1 MVDVLIRYNLLVMA
15 NLAVLSLVVVAVGTV
30 QGFSVRDAPEVN
42 DRPIIGVIAQASGE
56 TRAKYGKTYIPAS
69 YVKYLESA
77 GARVVPIRVNL
88 TVAEYTKLFNSL
100 NGVLYPGGAVD
111 MFTSGYAKSAKIFY
125 DLALKAFDQGDHFP
139 VWGTCMGFEQLTALT
154 SGRNVLTT
162 CKGTGNKSYKL
173 DFAPD
178 YKFSRMFGKVP
189 VDILTDLATLPLT
202 ANFHEYCLTPKNFT
216 NDAKLSS
223 FYKILSTNTDDDGME
238 FVSSM
243 EAIKYPVYGV
253 QWHPEKNNF
262 EFGSILKITHSDA
275 ATKVSQAM
283 ANFLV
288 SEARKSTHRFP
299 THAEEVE
306 ALIYNYSPVYT
317 GNVTISDQTYFFD

>member
-1 MVDVLIRYNLLVMA
+1 MMA
-15 NLAVLSLVVVAVGTV
+15 NLAVLSFVIVAVGTA
-30 QGFSVRDAPEVN
+30 QGLSVRDFPEVN
-42 DRPIIGVIAQASGE
+42 DRPIIGVIAQASEGA
-56 TRAKYGKTYIPAS
+56 RAKFGKTYIPAS

-88 TVAEYTKLFNSL
+88 TTAEYTKLFNSL
-100 NGVLYPGGAVD
+100 NGVLYPGGGVD

-125 DLALKAFDQGDHFP
+125 DLALKAFDEGDYFP

-154 SGRNVLTT
+154 SDRNVLTT

-173 DFAPD
+173 NFSKD
-178 YKFSRMFGKVP
+178 YKSSRMFGKVP
-189 VDILTDLATLPLT
+189 VDILTDMATLPLT
-202 ANFHEYCLTPKNFT
+202 PNFHEYCLTPQNFT
-216 NDAKLSS
+216 DDAKLKS
-223 FYKILSTNTDDDGME
+223 FYKILSTNTDDDDME

-262 EFGSILKITHSDA
+262 EFGSLLKITHSDA
-275 ATKVSQAM
+275 ATRVSQAM

-288 SEARKSTHRFP
+288 SEARRSQHKFASP
-299 THAEEVE
+299 EEE
-306 ALIYNYSPVYT
+306 RSALIYNYTPVYT
-317 GNVTISDQTYFFD
+317 GTTAAAHFEQCYFFD